1 MIPVARSSAMLLVAG
16 IYVAGLAVIGW
27 WAARRT
33 RNGQDFFAAGRR
45 LGPVTLAMAAM
56 AATLSGFTFIGG
68 PGLFYARGFGA
79 LLIFLPVSITASLS
93 AWVLGVRL
101 RLLAE
106 ARGVVTIPEAIAA
119 RYGSRAAQGL
129 AAVSILIA
137 VVGYLATNLL
147 AMGLVLDA
155 LFGVGRANGIWIG
168 AFIVLAYSFG
178 GGILAGV
185 YADLFQGAIMAVAS
199 LLVFSLALR
208 VGGGL
213 ESMSSAILSR
223 EPSFLAPWGSMSPLG
238 GLSLF
243 FVFSLG
249 VLGQP
254 HVLHK
259 FYMVKDPLQ
268 LRWFPIANTVAMV
281 LTLALLFGVGLAM
294 KTGVLTGAV
303 PALQNP
309 DDATPAFL
317 LRYASPVLAG
327 VLFAGVVAAIMSTVN
342 AFLNVGAAG
351 LVRDLP
357 AALGWPV
364 RNELGY
370 GRVATLV
377 IGGAAALA
385 AQSAGS
391 LVALLGIFGWGLF
404 AATLVPALGIGLV
417 WPGGTRSGAIASIG
431 TGLGLT
437 LIGEVSGF
445 YRWYGLPDGVTT
457 AGVALGVS
465 LLVYLLVSLVTRRSS
480 APPAR
485 DIQAIITL
493 GSGSPPRSSG
503 TRSATP
509 EPSRSLD
516 WS

>member
-1 MIPVARSSAMLLVAG
+1 MIPVLRNPTILVVAG
-16 IYVAGLAVIGW
+16 FYAVGLGVIGW
-27 WAARRT
+27 WASRRT
-33 RNGQDFFAAGRR
+33 RTGQDFFAAGRR
-45 LGPVTLAMAAM
+45 IGPVTLAVAAM

-68 PGLFYARGFGA
+68 PGLLYARGFGG
-79 LLIFLPVSITASLS
+79 LLVFLPVSITASLS
-93 AWVLGVRL
+93 AWVLGIRL

-119 RYGSRAAQGL
+119 RYRSPAAQGL

-137 VVGYLATNLL
+137 AAGYLATNLL
-147 AMGLVLDA
+147 ALGLVLDS

-168 AFIVLAYSFG
+168 ALVVLAYSVG

-199 LLVFSLALR
+199 ILVFGLALR

-213 ESMSSAILSR
+213 GTMSNTILAHD
-223 EPSFLAPWGSMSPLG
+223 PGFLAPWGTMTPLA

-268 LRWFPIANTVAMV
+268 LRWFPIANTLAMV
-281 LTLALLFGVGLAM
+281 ITLMLLFGVGLVM
-294 KTGVLTGAV
+294 KSQVLAGVIPPLRT
-303 PALQNP
+303 P
-309 DDATPAFL
+309 DDATPDFL

-327 VLFAGVVAAIMSTVN
+327 ILFAGVVAAIMSTVN
-342 AFLNVGAAG
+342 AFLSVGAAA

-357 AALGWPV
+357 AAFGRPV
-364 RNELGY
+364 RNEIGY
-370 GRVATLV
+370 GRVATLL
-377 IGGAAALA
+377 IGAIAALA

-391 LVALLGIFGWGLF
+391 LVVLLGIFGWGLF
-404 AATLVPALGIGLV
+404 ASTLVPSLALGLI
-417 WPGGTRSGAIASIG
+417 WSGGTRWAALASIG

-437 LIGEVSGF
+437 LIGELLGF
-445 YRWYGLPDGVTT
+445 FHLYTLPVGVTV

-465 LLVYLLVSLVTRRSS
+465 LLVYVVVSLATRRGSS
-480 APPAR
+480 PPDR
-485 DIQAIITL
+485 DIHAIIRL
-493 GSGSPPRSSG
+493 ASELPRRWSE
-503 TRSATP
+503 TRSGLP
-509 EPSRSLD
+509 EPSHSRGS
-516 WS
+516 S